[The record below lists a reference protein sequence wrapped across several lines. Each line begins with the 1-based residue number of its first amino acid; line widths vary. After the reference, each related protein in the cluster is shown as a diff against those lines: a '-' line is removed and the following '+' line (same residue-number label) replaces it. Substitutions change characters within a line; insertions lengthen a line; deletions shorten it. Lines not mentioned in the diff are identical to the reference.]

1 MNNPQLYGRGDFI
14 GFESEPAA
22 ATTVHIRGYWP
33 MATTLW
39 VIRLRLWPVDSMAT
53 TVVSDA
59 DSDAVYLIQ

>member
-1 MNNPQLYGRGDFI
+1 
-14 GFESEPAA
+14 
-22 ATTVHIRGYWP
+22 